1 MPGESRVFAETMLL
15 RLATEFRAAADDSIR
30 SRIVRSL
37 LPNKGGGWA
46 AAEPEQILRRV
57 TAAHGAAGATPRA
70 RALALRMFGC
80 LADLAKD
87 SVHVRSLVLSGLR
100 SSNAAEVSA
109 SSNHDNWFMLCRI
122 NQDS

>member
-1 MPGESRVFAETMLL
+1 MLL
-15 RLATEFRAAADDSIR
+15 RLATEFRAAADDSVR

-37 LPNKGGGWA
+37 LPTKEGVWA
-46 AAEPEQILRRV
+46 AADPEQILRRV
-57 TAAHGAAGATPRA
+57 AAAHGAAGATPRT

-87 SVHVRSLVLSGLR
+87 SVHVRSLVLSGLS

-109 SSNHDNWFMLCRI
+109 GNNHHNWFMLCRT
-122 NQDS
+122 NQDSDN